1 MKLRTLIASFAALA
15 GISIAKAATD
25 ATGIESIELYPL
37 SEVRLGNA
45 PEFTSRVAA
54 CRQYL
59 LTLKADRLLAPFRRE
74 AELPPLAE
82 SYGNWESSGLDGHML
97 GHCLSACANLIAA
110 GHDEDGELRRM
121 LDTLVDGLAVCQA
134 ARGDG
139 SVDGIPRSKVLW
151 RDLGVKHDI
160 ASVRRRWVPWYN
172 VHKTFA
178 GLRDAWELLGHVQ
191 AKKVFDRMVG
201 WADRVTVG
209 LASDEMQRMLDT
221 EFGGMN
227 EVLPAPLAR
236 RFDHQKILHPLQAGR
251 DELTG
256 KHANTQIPKVLGFAA
271 AGEWT
276 AVETFWNSVVGR
288 RTVAF
293 GGNSCGEHFRDP
305 KDCVSTMLHAAQGP
319 ETCNTHN
326 MLRLTEKLF
335 CHDPQPRYAAYYEKA
350 LFNHV
355 LSSFDPQQ
363 PGFVYFTQLYPGAYR
378 MYSQPETNFWC
389 CVGTGLEAPGRYGAF
404 IYAHRGNDIYV
415 NLFVDSQLK
424 DILRQE
430 TRFPMD
436 GRTRITVLKPFD
448 GDLYVR
454 KGDRY
459 ERFVRDWKAGDV
471 VEVEV
476 PMDLHVEKLPDGSDW
491 GAYLRGPI
499 VLAKVLPTEEDLRFK
514 ADGSRMGHVIDPK
527 KLPPIVES
535 SLQNIPREDIAW
547 NSVTDGWSPDYR
559 EGGMA
564 RLSFQYGEP
573 VHPNTAKHLRIEAFG
588 TGRAG
593 VRNRG
598 LDGIWIKK
606 GEPYRLSY
614 DWREIKREGVEYK
627 LGAWKREVI
636 DFCGDA
642 PASPRALKTAEGYEI
657 LLEPDGDQVTLS
669 LLVKGR
675 RVVEFDNVS
684 LQPTGPNLVRVGLR
698 KDLVDRLAALR
709 PAFLRFPG
717 GCIVEEG
724 DFQHWYDW
732 RRTVGP
738 KERRECIQ
746 NRWATAKRPYWETFG
761 VGYFEYFRL
770 CEEIGAEPLP
780 ICLAGLTC
788 QYQKP
793 PLMCAVQD
801 ADYFANV
808 ILELIEFANGDVST
822 TWGKVRAEMG
832 HPAPFN
838 LKMVGIG
845 NENWNAE
852 FFDRMEPIARIVR
865 SKHPEIKIV
874 GSSGPKPDGREFSYA
889 WNRVT
894 RETADLVDEHF
905 YRNPEWFLKNVGRYD
920 GYDRTKPHVYVG
932 EYACHHRVEG
942 KKVNTLWSAVCEAA
956 IMTGYERNSDV
967 VEMASYAPLF
977 ARLGHDQW
985 APNLIWFD
993 GTTSWV
999 TPNYYVQQLFA
1010 VHRPDETVTS
1020 TVDATLEG
1028 FFQTCGYDRT
1038 TSEYILKCVN
1048 ASESARSLTI
1058 TSTFSLPKGEVR
1070 IISMAGGKNDMND
1083 LEHPTRCVP
1092 TESRLAFDGGKTFTL
1107 QLPAVSVSII
1117 RIPISTSE
1125 GSARVRNDLIN
1136 PYIFRIPTRGGR
1148 TSACAVCYN
1157 ESVNF

>member
-209 LASDEMQRMLDT
+209 LSSDEMQRMLDT

-499 VLAKVLPTEEDLRFK
+499 VLAKVLPTEEDLCFK

-547 NSVTDGWSPDYR
+547 NSVTDGWEPDYR

-1070 IISMAGGKNDMND
+1070 IISMAGGKNGH
-1083 LEHPTRCVP
+1083 ERSRTPHPLRTNRIA
-1092 TESRLAFDGGKTFTL
+1092 SR
-1107 QLPAVSVSII
+1107 V
-1117 RIPISTSE
+1117 
-1125 GSARVRNDLIN
+1125 
-1136 PYIFRIPTRGGR
+1136 
-1148 TSACAVCYN
+1148 
-1157 ESVNF
+1157 

>member
-25 ATGIESIELYPL
+25 ATGIEPISIELYPL

-74 AELPPLAE
+74 AGLSPLAE

-201 WADRVTVG
+201 WADRVTAG
-209 LASDEMQRMLDT
+209 LSSDEMQRMLDT

-454 KGDRY
+454 KGDRI
-459 ERFVRDWKAGDV
+459 RA
-471 VEVEV
+471 
-476 PMDLHVEKLPDGSDW
+476 LC
-491 GAYLRGPI
+491 
-499 VLAKVLPTEEDLRFK
+499 
-514 ADGSRMGHVIDPK
+514 
-527 KLPPIVES
+527 
-535 SLQNIPREDIAW
+535 PRL
-547 NSVTDGWSPDYR
+547 
-559 EGGMA
+559 EGG
-564 RLSFQYGEP
+564 R
-573 VHPNTAKHLRIEAFG
+573 
-588 TGRAG
+588 
-593 VRNRG
+593 
-598 LDGIWIKK
+598 
-606 GEPYRLSY
+606 
-614 DWREIKREGVEYK
+614 
-627 LGAWKREVI
+627 
-636 DFCGDA
+636 CG
-642 PASPRALKTAEGYEI
+642 
-657 LLEPDGDQVTLS
+657 
-669 LLVKGR
+669 
-675 RVVEFDNVS
+675 
-684 LQPTGPNLVRVGLR
+684 
-698 KDLVDRLAALR
+698 
-709 PAFLRFPG
+709 
-717 GCIVEEG
+717 
-724 DFQHWYDW
+724 
-732 RRTVGP
+732 
-738 KERRECIQ
+738 
-746 NRWATAKRPYWETFG
+746 
-761 VGYFEYFRL
+761 
-770 CEEIGAEPLP
+770 
-780 ICLAGLTC
+780 
-788 QYQKP
+788 
-793 PLMCAVQD
+793 
-801 ADYFANV
+801 
-808 ILELIEFANGDVST
+808 
-822 TWGKVRAEMG
+822 
-832 HPAPFN
+832 
-838 LKMVGIG
+838 
-845 NENWNAE
+845 
-852 FFDRMEPIARIVR
+852 
-865 SKHPEIKIV
+865 
-874 GSSGPKPDGREFSYA
+874 
-889 WNRVT
+889 
-894 RETADLVDEHF
+894 
-905 YRNPEWFLKNVGRYD
+905 
-920 GYDRTKPHVYVG
+920 
-932 EYACHHRVEG
+932 
-942 KKVNTLWSAVCEAA
+942 
-956 IMTGYERNSDV
+956 
-967 VEMASYAPLF
+967 
-977 ARLGHDQW
+977 
-985 APNLIWFD
+985 
-993 GTTSWV
+993 
-999 TPNYYVQQLFA
+999 
-1010 VHRPDETVTS
+1010 
-1020 TVDATLEG
+1020 
-1028 FFQTCGYDRT
+1028 
-1038 TSEYILKCVN
+1038 
-1048 ASESARSLTI
+1048 
-1058 TSTFSLPKGEVR
+1058 
-1070 IISMAGGKNDMND
+1070 
-1083 LEHPTRCVP
+1083 
-1092 TESRLAFDGGKTFTL
+1092 
-1107 QLPAVSVSII
+1107 
-1117 RIPISTSE
+1117 
-1125 GSARVRNDLIN
+1125 
-1136 PYIFRIPTRGGR
+1136 
-1148 TSACAVCYN
+1148 
-1157 ESVNF
+1157 

>member
-209 LASDEMQRMLDT
+209 LSSDEMQRMLDT

-1070 IISMAGGKNDMND
+1070 IISMAGGKNGH
-1083 LEHPTRCVP
+1083 ERSRTPHPLRTNRIA
-1092 TESRLAFDGGKTFTL
+1092 SR
-1107 QLPAVSVSII
+1107 V
-1117 RIPISTSE
+1117 
-1125 GSARVRNDLIN
+1125 
-1136 PYIFRIPTRGGR
+1136 
-1148 TSACAVCYN
+1148 
-1157 ESVNF
+1157 